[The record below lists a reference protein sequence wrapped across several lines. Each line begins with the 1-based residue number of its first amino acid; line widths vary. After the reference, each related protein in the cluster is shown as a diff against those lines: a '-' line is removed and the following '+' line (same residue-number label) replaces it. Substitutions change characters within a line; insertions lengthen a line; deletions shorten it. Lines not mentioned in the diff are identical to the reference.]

1 MKIVKGAGGIDIA
14 VYEAG
19 NPQGPALLFIH
30 GFSQAALSWK
40 KQFESDLAKTYRL
53 VALDMRGHGA
63 SGKPM
68 EPSAYDHAKPFA
80 GDIQAVLDGLGLD
93 KVVAVCWSM
102 GGNWI
107 CDYLRVCGDS
117 RLRGIILVDAPT
129 QQGTEITEK
138 MFGGAV
144 GDTLGDMFSTEPAA
158 NIRGTKGFVRACT
171 AKPLPEAEFEDMLAF
186 NMMVPPQAREWMLS
200 RVVDNND
207 VVGKITVPVLQIHG
221 AADGVVLPFA
231 GEYTLEHVNHDD
243 KKMIVYDGVGH
254 CPFWENAERFNADVA
269 AFVEGLDG

>member
-1 MKIVKGAGGIDIA
+1 MKIVEGAGGVDIA
-14 VYEAG
+14 VHEAG
-19 NPQGPALLFIH
+19 NPRGPAHLIMH
-30 GFSQAALSWK
+30 GISHAALAW
-40 KQFESDLAKTYRL
+40 QRQMDGDLAKTYRL
-53 VALDMRGHGA
+53 IALDMRGHGA

-68 EPSAYDHAKPFA
+68 EPSAYDHAAPFA
-80 GDIQAVLDGLGLD
+80 GDIQAVLDDLGLD
-93 KVVAVCWSM
+93 KVVAICWSM

-107 CDYLRVCGDS
+107 CDYLRVHGDA

-171 AKPLPEAEFEDMLAF
+171 AKPLPEDEFEDMLAF

-221 AADGVVLPFA
+221 GADGVVLPFA
-231 GEYTLEHVNHDD
+231 GEHTLEHVNHDD

-254 CPFWENAERFNADVA
+254 CPFWEDAERFNADVA
-269 AFVEGLDG
+269 AFVERLDG